1 MMSLSRNYSKILIKT
16 LFLGA
21 CVISSDVSLAQE
33 DMPTPPA
40 IVNEVP
46 ETTPTPNI
54 QNLLPPV
61 EAPASATDS
70 ANLNA
75 VDNNTEPDPDVFYD
89 ADELVPTG
97 ELSRNA
103 PRKVNPALEPA
114 SKLIIVRQ
122 NASAGS
128 RQAQLVS
135 AGRAIKLGRHSS
147 ALEIYNNLY
156 KKNKRDPQILMGRAV
171 ALQHL
176 GLTEEAISAYEELL
190 DVRPN
195 NIEARINMLGLLSE
209 QFPAIALRKLK
220 DLRENNPD
228 SIGLVAQ
235 MAITE
240 ARVGNFDSAMRYMG
254 VAASMEPNNANHYY
268 NMGIIADQAGAT
280 REAVKYYEMAL
291 ETDTIHGGGRTIPR
305 DQVYTRLA
313 QIR

>member
-1 MMSLSRNYSKILIKT
+1 MTVSRMYTKILMKT
-16 LFLGA
+16 LLLGA
-21 CVISSDVSLAQE
+21 FTVSTHVALAQ
-33 DMPTPPA
+33 DGLPTPNA

-46 ETTPTPNI
+46 NTAPTPAV

-61 EAPASATDS
+61 EAPVPDN
-70 ANLNA
+70 ANLETPE
-75 VDNNTEPDPDVFYD
+75 NNTAPDEDVFYD

-122 NASAGS
+122 NASPGS

-135 AGRAIKLGRHSS
+135 AARAIKLGRHSS

-156 KKNKRDPQILMGRAV
+156 KKNKRDPQTLMGRAV

-176 GLTEEAISAYEELL
+176 GLIEEAISAYEELL
-190 DVRPN
+190 DLRPN
-195 NIEARINMLGLLSE
+195 NMEAQTNMLGLLSE

-220 DLRENNPD
+220 DLRSNNPENV
-228 SIGLVAQ
+228 GLVAQ

-240 ARVGNFDSAMRYMG
+240 ARIGNFDSAMRYMG
-254 VAASMEPNNANHYY
+254 VAASMEPNNANHYF

-280 REAVKYYEMAL
+280 REAVQYYELAL

>member
-1 MMSLSRNYSKILIKT
+1 MIVSRIKSKILIKT
-16 LFLGA
+16 LFLGV
-21 CVISSDVSLAQE
+21 CTVSANIVLAQDE
-33 DMPTPPA
+33 MPVPSA
-40 IVNEVP
+40 IVNEAPAP
-46 ETTPTPNI
+46 EV

-61 EAPASATDS
+61 EAPAPDN
-70 ANLNA
+70 ANLQTPESNIA
-75 VDNNTEPDPDVFYD
+75 VDEDVFYD

-103 PRKVNPALEPA
+103 PRKVNPVLEPA
-114 SKLIIVRQ
+114 SKLIIVRK
-122 NASAGS
+122 NASPGS

-135 AGRAIKLGRHSS
+135 AKRAIKLGRHSS
-147 ALEIYNNLY
+147 ALEIYNSLY

-176 GLTEEAISAYEELL
+176 GLTEEAIAAYEELL
-190 DVRPN
+190 DLRPN
-195 NIEARINMLGLLSE
+195 NMEAQTNMLGLLSE
-209 QFPAIALRKLK
+209 QFPAVALRKLK
-220 DLRENNPD
+220 DLRTNHPD
-228 SIGLVAQ
+228 NVGLVAQ

-240 ARVGNFDSAMRYMG
+240 ARIGNFDSAMRYMG
-254 VAASMEPNNANHYY
+254 VAASMEPNNANHYF

-280 REAVKYYEMAL
+280 REAVKYYELAL